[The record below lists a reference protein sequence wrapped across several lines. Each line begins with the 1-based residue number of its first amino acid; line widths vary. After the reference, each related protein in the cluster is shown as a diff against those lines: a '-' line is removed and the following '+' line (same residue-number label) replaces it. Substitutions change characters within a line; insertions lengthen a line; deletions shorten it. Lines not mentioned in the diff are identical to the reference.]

1 MDPANPLA
9 FWRIFGIL
17 LTSLIV
23 FIDFM
28 LDMMGFYGFLNG
40 SSWSLGV
47 LKDLPGLFWHLSSI
61 RWDSFRMFWDPMGFL
76 MDPVDALV
84 IWGIFGAFFFYI
96 FDHFYRFYVGFDGIL
111 SRISGIFGT
120 RSILWKFLRRFLR
133 LSMDRSLQRRF
144 GILNG
149 LWWIVRGIWLDPQW
163 TLYDSRKIIDWF
175 IDPAGFFF

>member
-28 LDMMGFYGFLNG
+28 LDMMGFYGILNG

-84 IWGIFGAFFFYI
+84 FWGIFGAFFFTSLII
-96 FDHFYRFYVGFDGIL
+96 FIDFMLDLMGFFRESLGSLGLGRFFGSFYGDFWGCRWIDPFKDDLGFLMDYDG
-111 SRISGIFGT
+111 SSEGSG
-120 RSILWKFLRRFLR
+120 W
-133 LSMDRSLQRRF
+133 
-144 GILNG
+144 ILNG
-149 LWWIVRGIWLDPQW
+149 LFTILER
-163 TLYDSRKIIDWF
+163 
-175 IDPAGFFF
+175 